1 MKPDI
6 RTRFLALIF
15 LFAAYGLSADAAT
28 KPEISAQGF
37 SAETPQ
43 QALLGNY
50 PRLRVRIEAA
60 GRIQELVIKERS
72 YEVDLA
78 ATRDKRNLYLFG
90 LEQPPRS
97 YADVTL
103 DLQNYINER
112 IETEGE
118 YALYILV
125 TDKDDNKTG
134 KTIFLAPYL
143 KVPEQ
148 EPSEA
153 PEARLLQSGYFSF
166 KRTGTGPTEGTRS
179 FGIDWQN
186 IDNINVSIGITR
198 PELGSSHLVAMDESD
213 FDTLQTVE
221 QLMEKANSLEKTQSV
236 VLTTAR
242 NQAAGEVFLI
252 IDDNKLHLLKV
263 TSSSAYRSKNGTVV
277 IFEGQ
282 FKTGDTVE

>member
-1 MKPDI
+1 MKPDT
-6 RTRFLALIF
+6 RTRFLVLIF
-15 LFAAYGLSADAAT
+15 LFAAYGLSADTA
-28 KPEISAQGF
+28 KNPEITTQGF
-37 SAETPQ
+37 SAGTPQ
-43 QALLGNY
+43 QALLRNY

-78 ATRDKRNLYLFG
+78 ATRDKHNLYLFG
-90 LEQPPRS
+90 LEHPPRS
-97 YADVTL
+97 YTDVTL

-134 KTIFLAPYL
+134 KTIFLNPYFE
-143 KVPEQ
+143 VPEK
-148 EPSEA
+148 ESSEA

-166 KRTGTGPTEGTRS
+166 KRTGKSPAEGTRS

-186 IDNINVSIGITR
+186 IDNINGSIGIMK
-198 PELGSSHLVAMDESD
+198 PGFGSSHLVEMEESD

-221 QLMEKANSLEKTQSV
+221 QLMEKADSLEKIQSV
-236 VLTTAR
+236 ELTTAR

-252 IDDNKLHLLKV
+252 IDGNKLHLLKV
-263 TSSSAYRSKNGTVV
+263 TSSSAYPSKDGTVV
-277 IFEGQ
+277 IVEGQ
-282 FKTGDTVE
+282 FKTGDAVE